1 VDSLASFQELRLLAP
16 ANVVPTATPL
26 PPTRSALLL
35 AVIYLAF
42 VSLGLP
48 DGTLGVAWP
57 SIRTTLGVPLDAL
70 GGLLPLQTAFS
81 AWSSF
86 LCGSLLRRWSTA
98 TLVVAS
104 CLLTSSGLLLF
115 SLAPPYPVL
124 MLAMIPLGFGAG
136 AVDASLNDYVAR
148 HYTSRHMNWLHA
160 CWGAGAT
167 LGPVIMTAAIASR
180 FGWTMGY
187 RALGLIQL
195 GMAAL
200 LFLSIPLWKR
210 PAGSASHAGSEH
222 PTHHGTAE
230 ASSRAGWM
238 SIGLYLLYS
247 SMEATT
253 ALWANSLLVEARG
266 LPAARAGLF
275 ASAFFAAIMVG
286 RALTGMVADTVGNR
300 RMTTGGTGVFLAGSL
315 LLILRTPDWLSAVA
329 LVLMGIGLAPI
340 CPCLM
345 HETPRRFTAKS
356 SPIMIGR
363 QVGAAYVGWAIFPA
377 LFGWSASHTTL
388 EILGPAMAVLGALFL
403 GLVLQLNRRT

>member
-1 VDSLASFQELRLLAP
+1 M
-16 ANVVPTATPL
+16 
-26 PPTRSALLL
+26 
-35 AVIYLAF
+35 
-42 VSLGLP
+42 
-48 DGTLGVAWP
+48 
-57 SIRTTLGVPLDAL
+57 DAL

-104 CLLTSSGLLLF
+104 CLLTSSGLLIF
-115 SLAPPYPVL
+115 SVAPPYAVL
-124 MLAMIPLGFGAG
+124 VLAMIPLGFGAG

-187 RALGLIQL
+187 RVLGLIQL

-200 LFLSIPLWKR
+200 LFVSIPLWKR
-210 PAGSASHAGSEH
+210 PAGSASHTGSAH
-222 PTHHGTAE
+222 PTHHGTDD

-253 ALWANSLLVEARG
+253 ALWANSLMVEARG

-275 ASAFFAAIMVG
+275 ASAFFAAIPVNLRHQGCEAYYEPSADRVTMPPASLFNGFDHYYATLAHELSHWTGHATRLG
-286 RALTGMVADTVGNR
+286 RDLKNRFGTAAYAAEELVAELSSAMLGAELGLPVTHLDSHASYIEHWLKLLKDDDRAILTA
-300 RMTTGGTGVFLAGSL
+300 AAKAEEASSL
-315 LLILRTPDWLSAVA
+315 LLKLGGRVTPEQSDDASGDAA
-329 LVLMGIGLAPI
+329 L
-340 CPCLM
+340 
-345 HETPRRFTAKS
+345 
-356 SPIMIGR
+356 
-363 QVGAAYVGWAIFPA
+363 AA
-377 LFGWSASHTTL
+377 
-388 EILGPAMAVLGALFL
+388 
-403 GLVLQLNRRT
+403 